1 MNLAQPTST
10 ELEAFARLLSEKH
23 MKESGRVP
31 STVLLS
37 TGTGLQ
43 EFRSQSLTDVTAKDK
58 MVQTTRLLAVANP
71 ATAVTVILECWARL
85 ASKPGGCLGERQ
97 ECVIIV
103 TETRAEP
110 RAALLRVERN
120 AKGRFVKFT
129 QMDLPALTGIA
140 GRFAGLLPRK
150 EPTLAEQHQ
159 AKVLLGMFGIQTDG
173 TPLQPHLN

>member
-1 MNLAQPTST
+1 MNPAHLTSS
-10 ELEAFARLLSEKH
+10 ELETFARFLAEKH
-23 MKESGRVP
+23 MKESGTVP
-31 STVLLS
+31 PTVLLN

-58 MVQTTRLLAVANP
+58 MVQTTRLLAIANQ
-71 ATAVTVILECWARL
+71 ATAVTIILECWARL
-85 ASKPGGCLGERQ
+85 ASKPGGSLGERQ

-103 TETRAEP
+103 TETQGEP
-110 RAALLRVERN
+110 LAALLQVERN
-120 AKGRFVKFT
+120 TKGRFVKFT
-129 QMDLPALTGIA
+129 RMDLPALTGIA

-150 EPTLAEQHQ
+150 KPTPAEQHQ